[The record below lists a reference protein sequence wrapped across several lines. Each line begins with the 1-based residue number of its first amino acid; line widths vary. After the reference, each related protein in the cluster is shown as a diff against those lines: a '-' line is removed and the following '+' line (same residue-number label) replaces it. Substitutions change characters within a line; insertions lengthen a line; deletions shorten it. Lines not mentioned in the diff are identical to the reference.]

1 MSTADDRA
9 AAAAM
14 RAVADLLQN
23 GTGEGVGLAARV
35 DFWVRRHGPDNAAN
49 GIAIATA
56 LPGPWVAV
64 TKHYSRDYL
73 ELRSRPAPGVE
84 ISVKIPAED
93 ACTEGER
100 VVTEWAP
107 RPEIT
112 ALVERRDGGETP

>member
-9 AAAAM
+9 AAAAAM
-14 RAVADLLQN
+14 RAVADVLEN
-23 GTGEGVGLAARV
+23 GTGEGVDLAARV
-35 DFWVRRHGPDNAAN
+35 DFWVRRAPDNAAN

-73 ELRSRPAPGVE
+73 ELRSRPAPSVE

-107 RPEIT
+107 RPEIA
-112 ALVERRDGGETP
+112 ALVERRDEGETP